1 MVDTPERLPAGPL
14 TYLDYT
20 ELPEDGRR
28 YEIVDGELDVS
39 PSSTI
44 RHQTVIANLFRILDP
59 HVIGGELGTL
69 LLSPVDLI
77 LADTTV
83 VVPDLMFVS
92 RRRAPIITARA
103 VEGPPDLVVEIV
115 SPSTSRKDRL
125 TKAALY
131 ARFGIPCY
139 WLLDPEQR
147 LFDGVVLEGAVY
159 RLATR
164 RQHDERVQA
173 EPFVDL
179 AISLSTLWP
188 RPL

>member
-14 TYLDYT
+14 TYRDYA

-28 YEIVDGELDVS
+28 YEILDGELDVS
-39 PSSTI
+39 PSPMI
-44 RHQTVIANLFRILDP
+44 RHQMVIANLFSALRQ
-59 HVIGGELGTL
+59 HVQAHSLGTI

-92 RRRAPIITARA
+92 HRRAPIITARA
-103 VEGPPDLVVEIV
+103 VEGPADLVVEII
-115 SPSTSRKDRL
+115 SPSTGRKDRL

-139 WLLDPEQR
+139 WLIDPEQR
-147 LFDGVVLEGAVY
+147 LFDAFVLGGGVY

-164 RQHDERVQA
+164 GQHDETVQT

-179 AISLSTLWP
+179 VIALSTIWA
-188 RPL
+188 

>member
-14 TYLDYT
+14 TYRDYA

-28 YEIVDGELDVS
+28 YEILDGELDVS
-39 PSSTI
+39 PSPMI
-44 RHQTVIANLFRILDP
+44 RHQVVVGNLFSALRQ
-59 HVIGGELGTL
+59 HVQARSLGTL

-147 LFDGVVLEGAVY
+147 LFDSFVLEGAVY

-164 RQHDERVQA
+164 RQHDETVQA

-179 AISLSTLWP
+179 AISLSTIWP
-188 RPL
+188 